1 MPLLT
6 TQSAKSYGFGAVT
19 GITSDHV
26 LIATSTVASGGTS
39 TITFSS
45 IPQTYD
51 HLQLYWN
58 ARTTGA
64 NTGDFVLVRFNDDS
78 TANYNF
84 NYLQASTSGGQTLSP
99 AISTKAS
106 NTNAWLTQI
115 AGANN
120 SANVFA
126 VGYGVISDYSKT
138 NRNKSLHC
146 YGGLDDSG
154 LGTPGGNT
162 RLENSVWFST
172 SAITSIVLTTYSGSN
187 FAANTDFTL
196 YGIKG

>member
-6 TQSAKSYGFGAVT
+6 TQSAKGFGFGTAT
-19 GITSDHV
+19 GIASDHV
-26 LIATSTVASGGTS
+26 LIATGTGGS
-39 TITFSS
+39 NNITFSS

-58 ARTTGA
+58 ARGGGS
-64 NTGDFVLVRFNDDS
+64 NTYDFVYVRFNGDS

-84 NYLQASTSGGQTLSP
+84 NYLQASGGTAALSP

-115 AGANN
+115 AGGGN
-120 SANVFA
+120 SANVFG

-154 LGTPGGNT
+154 LGTPAGNT

-172 SAITSIVLTTYSGSN
+172 SAITSIVLTLDSGGN